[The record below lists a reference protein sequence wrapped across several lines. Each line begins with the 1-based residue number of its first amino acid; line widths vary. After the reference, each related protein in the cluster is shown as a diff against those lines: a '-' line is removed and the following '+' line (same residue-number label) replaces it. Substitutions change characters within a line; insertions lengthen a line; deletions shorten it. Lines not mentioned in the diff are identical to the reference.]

1 MILVRRQA
9 GLDNLHQMPDSVL
22 AEISNRFW
30 LSFPGR
36 VTTRESWFSVAEIFG
51 SRSGAYITSR
61 RDVRDRPARE
71 RLRGDIGNVDGGTP
85 FMAQ

>member
-22 AEISNRFW
+22 A
-30 LSFPGR
+30 
-36 VTTRESWFSVAEIFG
+36 TTRESWFSVAEIFG

-71 RLRGDIGNVDGGTP
+71 TLRGDIRNVDGGTP
-85 FMAQ
+85 FTAQ